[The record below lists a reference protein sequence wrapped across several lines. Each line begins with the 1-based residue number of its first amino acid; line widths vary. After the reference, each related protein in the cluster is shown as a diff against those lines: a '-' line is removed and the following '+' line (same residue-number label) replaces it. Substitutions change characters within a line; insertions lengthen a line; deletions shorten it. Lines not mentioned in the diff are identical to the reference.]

1 MPADPA
7 SPAGSLGVDLTAR
20 QLDQLSAYA
29 DRLATSAHN
38 LTSAR
43 DRDQIDTRHIDESLA
58 FGHLLAARGLL
69 PDAAN
74 VLDLGAGGGLPGIPL
89 RIVWP
94 GIRLTLLESV
104 GKKCRFLEDVARE
117 LGLGGVT
124 VLEGRAEAYG
134 HDPSHRER
142 YDLVVARAVAP
153 LPVLIE
159 YAVPFLRAGGQ
170 LAAVKGSAAAREIEA
185 SGNALSELHARLI
198 EVPTFQPPSG
208 RPQTVVLIE
217 KLAPT
222 SERYPRRPGLPS
234 KRPL

>member
-89 RIVWP
+89 RIAWP

-104 GKKCRFLEDVARE
+104 GKKCRFLEQTTTALSLDH
-117 LGLGGVT
+117 VT
-124 VLEGRAEAYG
+124 VVEGRAEDFG
-134 HDPSHRER
+134 RDSTHRET
-142 YDLVVARAVAP
+142 YDLALARAVAP
-153 LPVLIE
+153 LPVLLE
-159 YAVPFLRAGGQ
+159 YALPALRVGGW
-170 LAAVKGSAAAREIEA
+170 LAAPKGSAATSELAA
-185 SGNALSELHARLI
+185 AANALDALGGRLDAAA
-198 EVPTFQPPSG
+198 PFRPPDG
-208 RPQTVVLIE
+208 LPQTVIVIE
-217 KLAPT
+217 KVAPAPA
-222 SERYPRRPGLPS
+222 RYPRRAGIPS

>member
-58 FGHLLAARGLL
+58 FGRLLAARGLL

-104 GKKCRFLEDVARE
+104 GKKCRFLEEVARQ

-124 VLEGRAEAYG
+124 VLEGRAETYG
-134 HDPSHRER
+134 HDPAHRER

-153 LPVLIE
+153 LTVLIE

-170 LAAVKGSAAAREIEA
+170 LAATKGSAAGREIEA
-185 SGNALSELHARLI
+185 SGNALSELHARLADA
-198 EVPTFQPPSG
+198 PTFQPPTG
-208 RPQTVVLIE
+208 RPQTIVLIE

-222 SERYPRRPGLPS
+222 PERYPRRPGLPS